1 MQKQLKVERCIPTDE
16 KHRKTKTLRDNLA
29 VHAKQSEKSIEK
41 ISPGTVIICWI
52 KSPGNSGWPG
62 NAELSAKVTPAPDFT
77 IPGACGQTTKQVL
90 VLD

>member
-41 ISPGTVIICWI
+41 ISPGTVIIC
-52 KSPGNSGWPG
+52 
-62 NAELSAKVTPAPDFT
+62 
-77 IPGACGQTTKQVL
+77 
-90 VLD
+90 